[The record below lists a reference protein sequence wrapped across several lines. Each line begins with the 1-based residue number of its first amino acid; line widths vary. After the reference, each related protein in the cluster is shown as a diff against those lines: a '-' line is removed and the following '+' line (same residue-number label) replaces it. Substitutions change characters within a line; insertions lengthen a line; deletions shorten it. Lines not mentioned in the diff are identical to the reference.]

1 MSLYIRCPEMDEENE
16 LIALRRKKLAALRAK
31 AAAVDFRIDALREA
45 LRAG

>member
-1 MSLYIRCPEMDEENE
+1 MGRG
-16 LIALRRKKLAALRAK
+16 IARDKDAGELAALRAK